1 MPVPLSNLPPRRW
14 SLRISGGRVTALAI
28 GCAALSAGAGAW
40 AGDVSAT
47 GGALGL
53 GTAVNGRVGGS
64 CGAGLCQVGGGTAAG
79 SNLFHR
85 FSAFDTRGGI

>member
-1 MPVPLSNLPPRRW
+1 MAVR
-14 SLRISGGRVTALAI
+14 LRLTPERGLGLTVALA
-28 GCAALSAGAGAW
+28 LAGLLAGVPVL